1 MATDRSASR
10 YQGLLIPDSRI
21 TVANIEEIGGGNTD
35 SAFSQGG
42 PRPGVPKPSGDT
54 DLILQASGRQDT
66 RGHLEIYTQRAGHAG
81 RDGAGFL
88 WRDVAAGDS
97 ATSYK
102 GWDPYSVFTGWEA
115 LLSDKDN
122 TNDAHP
128 SIIRLAN
135 GKLLAT
141 GTQAPNGSGQ
151 FQAFYI
157 YDPSTG
163 AWDTSTLTLPGSTQ
177 QTGAALVEL
186 PSGRVLWIGRSTNTT
201 QVEVRYSDDEF
212 ATWAAASGRALNVAC
227 GGVILK
233 AVAAYSA
240 GEVGLWLLWDD
251 DGTQTLS
258 QYASDDLGL
267 RFTRVVDDWNAEV
280 AAQTPASPSVIAAEG
295 GGFLLGI
302 GATAANYVIYTYP
315 IPSAFVA
322 PTAGDAV
329 TVESTG
335 AHPLGDD
342 APSALWRDESGAV
355 FAMGYSGTP
364 GGEAAL
370 FVSHDD
376 GRTWAAYNAAQGF
389 DAYNMGGNPVFRDY
403 AVASTSGRAVMVTRW
418 AADNTTFDP
427 GSLCVLML
435 GGHGSHTAPIS
446 DSGTEFTDAD
456 GIGFAS
462 QMGGSGAG
470 FLWVPIELPDD
481 AGWTDSGDTAAATE
495 DEETRVDG
503 NLPANAIV
511 LKTDTASKD
520 VSYKRTITATS
531 QIFAQFA
538 VSLDSGSGDGSA
550 LDVAVKVRIAVDAS
564 NVFELWYLFSD
575 SGWSVVDAS
584 GPTSIGSVSVGTT
597 NEKPLKIHRVAI
609 SVGAGSTDFQTW
621 YASHAHALEWT
632 AGPSGSISHYAAG
645 DVDSGLEFG
654 HFTGAQSDVAYWHH
668 MAICGWGDRW
678 SPTSG
683 GSIGDSSEW
692 SNPGSLHPRN
702 MPPLGLP
709 GLVDGSTRISA
720 IDGPT
725 IEAETWDVLA
735 DYDSP
740 IDHAVEAHGPR
751 VSWQSA
757 DETAQAIVWD
767 LHSLAGATASSFLN
781 SSIGCAL
788 MGCNFKTANL
798 QYWNG
803 AAWVTLIALDAA
815 EGFDALKFTRSGN
828 VVTVN
833 TGSANT
839 AGRYLHYD
847 DTRGAVFRDTT
858 NSKTRKIITQTEGA
872 WTDSTA
878 KRPRLLL
885 EDVDGTEAASGD
897 GEIWFK
903 DMCGIAHEVTA
914 APRYIRLQIPASQGT
929 VDGYYEIGQIVI
941 GSLLIFGHQ
950 PSRGFSTATEQGT
963 AITDLADGS
972 TRATRTGP
980 PRRSLELSW
989 DEGVDASQAQAASA
1003 VPDYVAGTSGGLPV
1017 ATRSDIARTLEGA
1030 LSEAASADVPVVYIG
1045 RIPTNSATPDTLNN
1059 ARQFL
1064 YGRASGQYRREHVTG
1079 DETVSE
1085 VDRIAKITITE
1096 VV

>member
-1 MATDRSASR
+1 MASDRSADR
-10 YQGLLIPDSRI
+10 YQGLLIPDPRI
-21 TVANIEEIGGGNTD
+21 TVETLTDQGAGNTD
-35 SAFSQGG
+35 SDYSQAG
-42 PRPGVPKPSGDT
+42 PHPGVPSPTGDA
-54 DLILQASGRQDT
+54 DMLFQATGEMEAKT
-66 RGHLEIYTQRAGHAG
+66 RLEVYTQRAGHPG

-88 WRDVAAGDS
+88 WRDSSTGDP
-97 ATSYK
+97 AYN
-102 GWDPYSVFTGWEA
+102 GWDPYSVVTGWETLVA
-115 LLSDKDN
+115 DESTTD
-122 TNDAHP
+122 DAYP
-128 SIIRLAN
+128 TAIRLAN
-135 GKLLAT
+135 GKIVV
-141 GTQAPNGSGQ
+141 GGPQAVSGLIHY
-151 FQAFYI
+151 FYI
-157 YDPSTG
+157 YDPIDGTWTTRALSQ
-163 AWDTSTLTLPGSTQ
+163 AWSAL

-186 PSGRVLWIGRSTNTT
+186 PSGRILWIGVSFGATT
-201 QVEVRYSDDEF
+201 QLNVHYSDDEM
-212 ATWAAASGRALNVAC
+212 ATWALASARALRTPCSGA
-227 GGVILK
+227 ILK
-233 AVAAYSA
+233 VSAAYSA
-240 GEVGLWLLWDD
+240 GEVGLWLMWE
-251 DGTQTLS
+251 DGSSNLTMS

-267 RFTRVVDDWNAEV
+267 RFTQVVDDWNADV
-280 AAQTPASPSVIAAEG
+280 DASTLTAPAVIAGDG
-295 GGFLLGI
+295 GGFVVAVAHRVDGVSRVYRIASAYSTTQEEVDVSTLL
-302 GATAANYVIYTYP
+302 ATHPFADETP
-315 IPSAFVA
+315 IAI
-322 PTAGDAV
+322 
-329 TVESTG
+329 
-335 AHPLGDD
+335 
-342 APSALWRDESGAV
+342 WRDETGSI
-355 FAMGYSGTP
+355 FIMCEWLNH
-364 GGEAAL
+364 GEAAL
-370 FVSHDD
+370 FVSYDD
-376 GRTWAAYNAAQGF
+376 GRTWAAYNEAEGF
-389 DAYNMGGNPVFRDY
+389 DAHNTGVNPTFKRY

-418 AADNTTFDP
+418 AADDTTFDP

-435 GGHGSHTAPIS
+435 GGHGSHTAPLG

-456 GIGFAS
+456 GIGFSPQA
-462 QMGGSGAG
+462 GGSGDG
-470 FLWVPIELPDD
+470 FLWVPIEFPDD

-495 DEETRVDG
+495 DEETRGSG

-511 LKTDTASKD
+511 LKTDTTSAG

-531 QIFAQFA
+531 QVFAQFA
-538 VSLDSGSGDGSA
+538 VSLASGSGNQSA
-550 LDVAVKVRIAVDAS
+550 DDVVVKVRIAVDAS
-564 NVFELWYLFSD
+564 NIFEVRYRFAAA
-575 SGWSVVDAS
+575 GWLIVDPS
-584 GPTSIGSVSVGTT
+584 GPSEKGSVAADTT
-597 NEKPLKIHRVAI
+597 AASALILHRVAI
-609 SVGAGSTDFQTW
+609 SIPEVGSPSFQTW
-621 YASHAHALEWT
+621 YAPHAHALLWV
-632 AGPSGSISHYAAG
+632 AGTSGTLAHYAAG
-645 DVDSGLEFG
+645 SADSGLEFG
-654 HFTGAQSDVAYWHH
+654 HFTGAQADVANWHH

-757 DETAQAIVWD
+757 DETAQVIVWD

-833 TGSANT
+833 TGSDSL

-858 NSKTRKIITQTEGA
+858 LSKTRKILTQTEGA
-872 WTDSTA
+872 WTNSTA

-885 EDVDGTEAASGD
+885 EGVDGTEAASGD

-914 APRYIRLQIPASQGT
+914 APRYIRLQIPASQST

-980 PRRSLELSW
+980 PRRALELSW
-989 DEGVDASQAQAASA
+989 DEGVDASQTQAASA